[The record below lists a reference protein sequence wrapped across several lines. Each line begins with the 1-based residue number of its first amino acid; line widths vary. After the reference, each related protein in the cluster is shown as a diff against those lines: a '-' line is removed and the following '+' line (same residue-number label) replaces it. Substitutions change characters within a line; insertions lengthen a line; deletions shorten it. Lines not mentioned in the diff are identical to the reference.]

1 MTSHFTQQLMETCNN
16 HVMNRTAHKFCAWS
30 GTLCLLLMVV
40 GFVLLAGFIPARPP
54 GETAEQTAQFLS
66 QNRDL
71 IKWGLIVAMFGAPL
85 LMTFAA
91 SISIHM
97 RRIEG
102 RYAVLAMT
110 EMGLGAILVL
120 EFIYLIFFWQTATY
134 RADRSPELIQ
144 LASDMGWIPFVG
156 LTSTIVLQVSVF
168 GVAILTD
175 RRNRPVFPRWLGY
188 YNLWVALMFLPGTFN
203 VFYLDGPLSRNG
215 IIAWYIPLAVFAT
228 WLVITSFY
236 LSRAVDGMPDDE
248 PVPFDGTPPRA
259 SDDATST
266 EISSASRGQ

>member
-1 MTSHFTQQLMETCNN
+1 
-16 HVMNRTAHKFCAWS
+16 MNRTVHKFCAWS
-30 GTLCLLLMVV
+30 GTLCLVLMVV

-54 GETAEQTAQFLS
+54 GQTAEQTAQFLLE
-66 QNRDL
+66 NRDL
-71 IKWGLIVAMFGAPL
+71 VKWGLIVSMFGAPL

-102 RYAVLAMT
+102 QYPVLAIT
-110 EMGLGAILVL
+110 ELGLGAILVL

-134 RADRSPELIQ
+134 RADRAPELIQ
-144 LASDMGWIPFVG
+144 LLNDMGWIPFVG
-156 LTSTIVLQVSVF
+156 LTSTIVLQVTVF
-168 GVAILTD
+168 GIAILLD
-175 RRNRPVFPRWLGY
+175 RRERPIFPRWLGY

-203 VFYLDGPLSRNG
+203 VFYLSGPLSRNG

-236 LSRAVDGMPDDE
+236 LSRAVDTMADDE
-248 PVPFDGTPPRA
+248 PVTPDRTIPSAPDGA
-259 SDDATST
+259 GAA
-266 EISSASRGQ
+266 EINPTSRGR